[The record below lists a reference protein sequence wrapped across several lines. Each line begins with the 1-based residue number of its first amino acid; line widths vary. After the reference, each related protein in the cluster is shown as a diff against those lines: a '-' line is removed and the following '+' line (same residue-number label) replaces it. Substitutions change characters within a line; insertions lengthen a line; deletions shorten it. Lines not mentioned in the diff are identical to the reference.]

1 MSQGTVIL
9 FWCVKWEDNLILD
22 EGRAILDTVRVDL
35 KPILIVVV
43 VIVVVTGIM
52 ITEVLHH
59 FMTEPTK
66 NQFSLLQIN
75 PCFANCD
82 TDQCSLL
89 IAYSPLLSD

>member
-9 FWCVKWEDNLILD
+9 FGCVKWEDNLILD

-43 VIVVVTGIM
+43 VVIVVVTGIM

-59 FMTEPTK
+59 VVTEPTK
-66 NQFSLLQIN
+66 NQFSLHQIN
-75 PCFANCD
+75 PSFANCD
-82 TDQCSLL
+82 L
-89 IAYSPLLSD
+89 